1 MGLGPPPLGMS
12 ILVAGLII
20 LTSFSVYYVISLA
33 GEGQLHPNRPAGI
46 RLAPLLKSAAAWR
59 VGHAAALDVARFQ
72 IIGVIVLS
80 VLTLL
85 LSPSPWLY
93 IAGLAA
99 SLIFLLVSS
108 VLCVVRAV
116 RAAKTAGA
124 AEHRQPHA
132 DK

>member
-1 MGLGPPPLGMS
+1 MELEPPPLGMS
-12 ILVAGLII
+12 VLVAGLII
-20 LTSFSVYYVISLA
+20 LASFSVYYVISLA
-33 GEGQLHPNRPAGI
+33 GEGQLRSNRLAGI

-59 VGHAAALDVARFQ
+59 IGHAAALDVARFQ

-80 VLTLL
+80 VLTLVV
-85 LSPSPWLY
+85 SPNPRLY
-93 IAGLAA
+93 ISGLAA
-99 SLIFLLVSS
+99 SIIFLLVSS